1 MTETQTVFVVDDDPA
16 VRDSIAVMLE
26 QAGFRVL
33 AFASPRAFLDVY
45 SPRDAGCLV
54 LDLRMPEMTGL
65 ELQRALQRFGP
76 GLPVIFLSGYGDVP
90 TTVRAIKGGA
100 IDFLEKPVAP
110 NTLVDR
116 VRHALEEDDLQR
128 ANRAEQRLVLER
140 YARLS
145 PRERQVMRLA
155 AQGLGN
161 KEIARE
167 LGISHRT
174 VENHRARVMEK
185 MQAQNLADLCRMA
198 GVCLVPGGDPAA

>member
-16 VRDSIAVMLE
+16 VSDSIAVMLK

-33 AFASPRAFLDVY
+33 AFASPRTFLDVY
-45 SPRDAGCLV
+45 SPRDAGCLI

-65 ELQRALQRFGP
+65 ELQEAHQRLGP

-90 TTVRAIKGGA
+90 ATVRAIKGGA
-100 IDFLEKPVAP
+100 IDFLEKPVTP
-110 NTLVDR
+110 DTLVER
-116 VRHALEEDDLQR
+116 VRHALEEDNLQR
-128 ANRAEQRLVLER
+128 ADQAEQRLVRER

-155 AQGLGN
+155 TQGLGN
-161 KEIARE
+161 KEIARV

-174 VENHRARVMEK
+174 VENHRAQVVEK
-185 MQAQNLADLCRMA
+185 MQAQNLPDLCRMA
-198 GVCLVPGGDPAA
+198 GVCLDPGGDPAA